1 MGWDAFG
8 LPAEQYALDTG
19 NDPAEFTK
27 HNIDNFSRQIKSL
40 DFLMTGIVKLIQQ
53 IHIIINGHNGFS

>member
-1 MGWDAFG
+1 MYCTQWAGYAFG

-27 HNIDNFSRQIKSL
+27 KNIETFRRQINARVQL
-40 DFLMTGIVKLIQQ
+40 
-53 IHIIINGHNGFS
+53 